1 MKKFERFLSV
11 IDLINGWVGRIVGH
25 LLIPMMFI
33 MSYEVIMRYVF
44 NRPTLWAMEIN
55 QYLFCIL
62 IALCGGHVLLNKGHI
77 SVDIFY
83 GRFGERT
90 RAIFDL
96 LTSPL
101 FFLFIILLIWQTFEV
116 AIESSQFGEHSEMG
130 NIPVYP
136 VHIILVVG
144 VFLMVLQGFAKF
156 ARDLAKVV
164 IKRPSTQPEKEAI
177 VKGAERKS

>member
-25 LLIPMMFI
+25 LLILMMFV
-33 MSYEVIMRYVF
+33 MSYEVIMRYIF
-44 NRPTLWAMEIN
+44 NRPTLWAMEMN
-55 QYLFCIL
+55 QYLFLIL
-62 IALCGGHVLLNKGHI
+62 IALGGGHVLLNRGHI

-101 FFLFIILLIWQTFEV
+101 FFLFIIVLIWQSLDV
-116 AIESSQFGEHSEMG
+116 AIESSQFREHSEMAD
-130 NIPVYP
+130 IPVYP
-136 VHIILVVG
+136 VRIILVVG
-144 VFLMVLQGFAKF
+144 AFLMVLQGFAKF
-156 ARDLAKVV
+156 ARDLAKAVV
-164 IKRPSTQPEKEAI
+164 KRSSTQPEKGAI
-177 VKGAERKS
+177 VKGAESKS